1 VLPRLEAPHAG
12 AASRARA
19 APPPPPH
26 AMPLDASP
34 TTSSLL
40 PASVLSGERETNET
54 NGYRKRGRDKGKKRG
69 KKERKERKGNREEKG
84 KKRKKEK

>member
-1 VLPRLEAPHAG
+1 
-12 AASRARA
+12 
-19 APPPPPH
+19 
-26 AMPLDASP
+26 MPLDASP

-69 KKERKERKGNREEKG
+69 
-84 KKRKKEK
+84 